1 MRGRSNFPLTN
12 SSNSEKFHPK
22 IYISINLLNNL
33 IQLNNNNNKKTIS
46 AQIVNIR
53 NIRLT
58 GGKYYEKV

>member
-33 IQLNNNNNKKTIS
+33 IQLNNKKTIS